1 MIFSENNFLLNF
13 TYFLPNFELIRI
25 SFFLWTRWLRQ
36 KKLNKFK
43 NVIAIIYCQLKIYFS
58 LHFFDI
64 MIHLIIHLVREIR
77 SYNIFYLW
85 WMYKIKLYMKILKVY
100 VKDHIDLKYLLLIK
114 CTLFKKL
121 MALFF
126 YLWE

>member
-13 TYFLPNFELIRI
+13 TYFLPNFELNRI
-25 SFFLWTRWLRQ
+25 SYFLWTRWLRQ
-36 KKLNKFK
+36 KKLNKLK
-43 NVIAIIYCQLKIYFS
+43 NVIVIIYCQLKIYFS
-58 LHFFDI
+58 LHFFAI

-100 VKDHIDLKYLLLIK
+100 VKDHIDLKYLLLLK